1 MLDTRPITTNFP
13 GSVSLFPNNQ
23 SAIPAQAAANIAR
36 LLPDHPMVGITAW
49 GLDGLEVVGWSSRQA
64 ALLEQAITDF
74 PDSPGM
80 DVIRTRKRI
89 LITDLAEE
97 ARWREYC
104 AHLREFDVRSLYCH
118 PLVSDGQVL
127 GLLSLYSHRTNAFR
141 ARG

>member
-1 MLDTRPITTNFP
+1 MLDTRPSTTNFP
-13 GSVSLFPNNQ
+13 GSVPLFPNKP

-36 LLPDHPMVGITAW
+36 LLPDHPLVGITAW

-64 ALLEQAITDF
+64 AILERAAVDF

-80 DVIRTRKRI
+80 DVIRMRKRI
-89 LITDLAEE
+89 SIGDLAAES
-97 ARWREYC
+97 RWRDYC
-104 AHLREFDVRSLYCH
+104 AHLCEHDVRSLYCH

-127 GLLSLYSHRTNAFR
+127 GLLNLYSHRTNAFR

>member
-1 MLDTRPITTNFP
+1 
-13 GSVSLFPNNQ
+13 
-23 SAIPAQAAANIAR
+23 
-36 LLPDHPMVGITAW
+36 MVGITAW

-64 ALLEQAITDF
+64 ARLEQAIAHF

-89 LITDLAEE
+89 LITDLTEE
-97 ARWREYC
+97 PRWRDYC

-118 PLVSDGQVL
+118 PLVSEGQVL
-127 GLLSLYSHRTNAFR
+127 GLLSLYSHRTNAFP